1 MDPMMMTVAI
11 MSVGLLT
18 LFALSVPVYVSFLVC
33 NLAAVFLLMG
43 PNGFGMF
50 VNSLASTSTS
60 STLLALPAFILMGEI
75 LYRGNA
81 IGTLVSATDR
91 LIGGFRGRHYVL
103 GITVSTILATLSGS
117 AMGSAAMLSRSVYPE
132 MRKRGYDQN
141 MSIGVLIGGACLAP
155 IIPPSV
161 LAVIIA
167 ILAQVSVRDMFLAGI
182 VPGLLIFVM
191 IVCYI
196 MLRVKMRP
204 DLAPVDAGYQR
215 PTGREMVKAVGLLL
229 PFTLVIGGVV
239 GSIAFGIAT
248 PNESAVAGVAG
259 ALIVAAIFRKLN
271 GQMMFE
277 ALKSTTL
284 TTTMVLA
291 IMLSSQLF
299 TQILAFSGTSRFIR
313 QYIEYVDVSP
323 TLMLFIM
330 MAIPFVLCML
340 LDEIAAM
347 LILIPIYTPILPF
360 LAIDPV
366 AFWVLFLINM
376 TLGAMTPPVGYVLF
390 VIKGAIG
397 DVSMQ
402 TIFGAVIPYVVIF
415 LTAMVVLASF
425 PELMGLL
432 R

>member
-11 MSVGLLT
+11 MSIGLLT
-18 LFALSVPVYVSFLVC
+18 LFALSVPVYVSFLLC

-117 AMGSAAMLSRSVYPE
+117 VYPE

-204 DLAPVDAGYQR
+204 DLAPVDADYQR

-323 TLMLFIM
+323 ALMLFIM

-402 TIFGAVIPYVVIF
+402 TIFGAVIPYVLIF
-415 LTAMVVLASF
+415 MTALLVLASF

-432 R
+432 K

>member
-18 LFALSVPVYVSFLVC
+18 LFALSVPIYVSFLVC

-43 PNGFGMF
+43 QNGFGMF
-50 VNSLASTSTS
+50 VNSLAATATS

-81 IGTLVSATDR
+81 VGTLVSATDR

-103 GITVSTILATLSGS
+103 GISVSTILATLSGS

-132 MRKRGYDQN
+132 MRERGYDQN

-167 ILAQVSVRDMFLAGI
+167 ILAQVSVREMFLAGI
-182 VPGLLIFVM
+182 VPGVMIFFL
-191 IVCYI
+191 IVCYL
-196 MLRVKMRP
+196 MLRVKLRP
-204 DLAPVDAGYQR
+204 DLAPIDADYRR
-215 PTGREMVKAVGLLL
+215 PTGSEMVGAVGLLL

-248 PNESAVAGVAG
+248 PNESAVAGVVG
-259 ALIVAAIFRKLN
+259 ALIVAAIFGRLN
-271 GQMMFE
+271 WRMMFE

-402 TIFGAVIPYVVIF
+402 LIFNAVLPYVAIF

-425 PELMGLL
+425 PEVMGLL

>member
-11 MSVGLLT
+11 MSIGLLT
-18 LFALSVPVYVSFLVC
+18 LFALSVPVYVSFLLC

-43 PNGFGMF
+43 SNGFGMF

-60 STLLALPAFILMGEI
+60 STLMALPAFILMGEI

-204 DLAPVDAGYQR
+204 DLAPVDADYQR

-271 GQMMFE
+271 RQMMFE

-323 TLMLFIM
+323 ALMLFIM

-402 TIFGAVIPYVVIF
+402 TIFGAVIPYVLIF
-415 LTAMVVLASF
+415 MTALLVLASF

>member
-33 NLAAVFLLMG
+33 NLAAVFMLMG

-141 MSIGVLIGGACLAP
+141 MSIGILIGGACLAP

>member
-50 VNSLASTSTS
+50 VNSLSSTATS

-415 LTAMVVLASF
+415 LTAMVVLAGF

>member
-11 MSVGLLT
+11 MSIGLLT
-18 LFALSVPVYVSFLVC
+18 LFALSVPVYISFLLC

-50 VNSLASTSTS
+50 VNSLSSTATS

-182 VPGLLIFVM
+182 VPGLLIFIL

-204 DLAPVDAGYQR
+204 DLAPVDDGYQR
-215 PTGREMVKAVGLLL
+215 PTGREMIKAVGLLL

-323 TLMLFIM
+323 ALMLFIM

-402 TIFGAVIPYVVIF
+402 TIFGAVIPYVLIF
-415 LTAMVVLASF
+415 MTALFVLASF
-425 PELMGLL
+425 PELMELL

>member
-11 MSVGLLT
+11 MSIGLLT
-18 LFALSVPVYVSFLVC
+18 LFALSVPVYVSFLLC

-204 DLAPVDAGYQR
+204 DLAPVDADYQR

-323 TLMLFIM
+323 ALMLFIM

-402 TIFGAVIPYVVIF
+402 TIFGAVIPYVLIF
-415 LTAMVVLASF
+415 MTALLVLACF

>member
-18 LFALSVPVYVSFLVC
+18 LFALSVPIYVSFLVC

-43 PNGFGMF
+43 QNGFGMF
-50 VNSLASTSTS
+50 VNSLAATATS

-81 IGTLVSATDR
+81 VGTLVSATDR

-103 GITVSTILATLSGS
+103 GISVSTILATLSGS

-132 MRKRGYDQN
+132 MRERGYDQN

-167 ILAQVSVRDMFLAGI
+167 ILAQVSVREMFLAGI
-182 VPGLLIFVM
+182 VPGVM
-191 IVCYI
+191 IFFLLVCYL
-196 MLRVKMRP
+196 MLRVKLRP
-204 DLAPVDAGYQR
+204 DLAPIDADYRR
-215 PTGREMVKAVGLLL
+215 PTGSEMVGAVGLLL

-248 PNESAVAGVAG
+248 PNESAVAGVVG
-259 ALIVAAIFRKLN
+259 ALIVAAIFGRLN
-271 GQMMFE
+271 WRMMFE

-402 TIFGAVIPYVVIF
+402 LIFNAVLPYVAIF

-425 PELMGLL
+425 PEVMGLL

>member
-11 MSVGLLT
+11 MSIGLLT
-18 LFALSVPVYVSFLVC
+18 LFALSVPVYVSFLLC

-204 DLAPVDAGYQR
+204 DLAPVDADYQR

-259 ALIVAAIFRKLN
+259 ALIDAAIFRKLN

-323 TLMLFIM
+323 ALMLFIM

-402 TIFGAVIPYVVIF
+402 TIFGAVIPYVLIF
-415 LTAMVVLASF
+415 MTALLVLASF

>member
-1 MDPMMMTVAI
+1 
-11 MSVGLLT
+11 
-18 LFALSVPVYVSFLVC
+18 
-33 NLAAVFLLMG
+33 
-43 PNGFGMF
+43 
-50 VNSLASTSTS
+50 
-60 STLLALPAFILMGEI
+60 MGEI

-204 DLAPVDAGYQR
+204 DLAPVDADYQR
-215 PTGREMVKAVGLLL
+215 PTGREMVQAVGLLL

-259 ALIVAAIFRKLN
+259 ALIDAAIFRKLN

-323 TLMLFIM
+323 ALMLFIM

-402 TIFGAVIPYVVIF
+402 TIFGAVIPYVLIF
-415 LTAMVVLASF
+415 MTALLVLASF

>member
-1 MDPMMMTVAI
+1 MEPMMMTVAI
-11 MSVGLLT
+11 MSIGLLT
-18 LFALSVPVYVSFLVC
+18 LFALSVPVYVSFLLC

-43 PNGFGMF
+43 SNGFGMF

-60 STLLALPAFILMGEI
+60 STLMALPAFILMGEI

-182 VPGLLIFVM
+182 VPGLLIFAM

-204 DLAPVDAGYQR
+204 DLAPVDADYQR
-215 PTGREMVKAVGLLL
+215 PTGRETIKAVGLLL

-271 GQMMFE
+271 RQMMFE

-323 TLMLFIM
+323 ALMLFIM

-402 TIFGAVIPYVVIF
+402 TIFGAVIPYVLIF
-415 LTAMVVLASF
+415 MTALLVLASF

>member
-11 MSVGLLT
+11 MSIGLLT
-18 LFALSVPVYVSFLVC
+18 LFALSVPVYVSFLLC

-204 DLAPVDAGYQR
+204 DLAPVDADYQR

-402 TIFGAVIPYVVIF
+402 TIFGAVIPYVLIF
-415 LTAMVVLASF
+415 MTALLVLACF